1 MRSCVGLAEHYYCI
15 CLTRNGRVIPASK
28 VAPSTGPGE
37 GAYGFKRSTL
47 EFVHVSNDCL
57 IVMYYWLEKRRRVGT
72 EEATLYDRI
81 LSAAKRA
88 TVGT

>member
-1 MRSCVGLAEHYYCI
+1 MVVLFPPPKLHLELVS
-15 CLTRNGRVIPASK
+15 
-28 VAPSTGPGE
+28 

-57 IVMYYWLEKRRRVGT
+57 VVMYYWLEKRRRVGT

-88 TVGT
+88 TVGTLERCV